1 MRELGGKKTGHFML
15 KVGIYLTVIL
25 GMIVQ
30 LISPA
35 LALAAE
41 NPTQAVTGTLTIK
54 NQDEQ
59 GSPLNGAKYE
69 IQNESHQVVANSEI
83 SKDGQATVPNLP
95 VGNYTATEKQSVSG
109 YTALEQTKNFS
120 VTASGNV
127 TLLFKSRASATLDSG
142 SSSSTA
148 AKPAEAKTPEAEKS
162 ATPDAKADTEL
173 PNIFTKVAL
182 KDGND
187 QPLGTEVDQQSA
199 VKMEITFTLPATS
212 TPFPAGAS
220 FTTTLP
226 KEQIAFPESGGGNFS
241 GDVASYY
248 FDATTGQLTIKLLK
262 ATSNGS
268 WLVHIAA
275 SFKAL
280 TANDSLNQTLVFH
293 TKDQDTKF
301 PITFRSN
308 AKPVVVYAPTT
319 TPQSLN
325 PTGIAGTA
333 KFNLNGNETS
343 KTDPTKWDSDPA
355 KRSKNADMA
364 LTLTARGSG
373 TDYLKSLTFSDSDLA
388 KIKVSSAPVNILG
401 GFSEE
406 LKPLVAGQDFHA
418 VLSDDKRTVKIYLTG
433 GFKKTTGYQVDYT
446 ATIDRSLDDT
456 GKVGSALVE
465 GYRYLTGS
473 QTHDGYDY

>member
-142 SSSSTA
+142 SGSGSSSSTA
-148 AKPAEAKTPEAEKS
+148 AKPAEAKTPEAEPS

-199 VKMEITFTLPATS
+199 VKMEMTFTLPATS

-226 KEQIAFPESGGGNFS
+226 KEQIAFP
-241 GDVASYY
+241 A
-248 FDATTGQLTIKLLK
+248 
-262 ATSNGS
+262 
-268 WLVHIAA
+268 
-275 SFKAL
+275 
-280 TANDSLNQTLVFH
+280 
-293 TKDQDTKF
+293 
-301 PITFRSN
+301 
-308 AKPVVVYAPTT
+308 
-319 TPQSLN
+319 
-325 PTGIAGTA
+325 
-333 KFNLNGNETS
+333 
-343 KTDPTKWDSDPA
+343 
-355 KRSKNADMA
+355 
-364 LTLTARGSG
+364 
-373 TDYLKSLTFSDSDLA
+373 
-388 KIKVSSAPVNILG
+388 
-401 GFSEE
+401 
-406 LKPLVAGQDFHA
+406 
-418 VLSDDKRTVKIYLTG
+418 
-433 GFKKTTGYQVDYT
+433 
-446 ATIDRSLDDT
+446 
-456 GKVGSALVE
+456 
-465 GYRYLTGS
+465 
-473 QTHDGYDY
+473 

>member
-142 SSSSTA
+142 SGSGSSSSTA

-199 VKMEITFTLPATS
+199 VKMEMTFTLPATS

-226 KEQIAFPESGGGNFS
+226 KDQIAFPESGGGNFS

-325 PTGIAGTA
+325 PTGIAGIA

-433 GFKKTTGYQVDYT
+433 SLKKNNWVSGRLY
-446 ATIDRSLDDT
+446 
-456 GKVGSALVE
+456 G
-465 GYRYLTGS
+465 
-473 QTHDGYDY
+473 HD

>member
-142 SSSSTA
+142 SGSSSSTA

-173 PNIFTKVAL
+173 PNIFTKVA
-182 KDGND
+182 
-187 QPLGTEVDQQSA
+187 
-199 VKMEITFTLPATS
+199 
-212 TPFPAGAS
+212 
-220 FTTTLP
+220 
-226 KEQIAFPESGGGNFS
+226 
-241 GDVASYY
+241 
-248 FDATTGQLTIKLLK
+248 
-262 ATSNGS
+262 
-268 WLVHIAA
+268 
-275 SFKAL
+275 
-280 TANDSLNQTLVFH
+280 
-293 TKDQDTKF
+293 
-301 PITFRSN
+301 
-308 AKPVVVYAPTT
+308 
-319 TPQSLN
+319 
-325 PTGIAGTA
+325 
-333 KFNLNGNETS
+333 
-343 KTDPTKWDSDPA
+343 
-355 KRSKNADMA
+355 
-364 LTLTARGSG
+364 
-373 TDYLKSLTFSDSDLA
+373 
-388 KIKVSSAPVNILG
+388 
-401 GFSEE
+401 
-406 LKPLVAGQDFHA
+406 
-418 VLSDDKRTVKIYLTG
+418 
-433 GFKKTTGYQVDYT
+433 
-446 ATIDRSLDDT
+446 
-456 GKVGSALVE
+456 
-465 GYRYLTGS
+465 
-473 QTHDGYDY
+473 